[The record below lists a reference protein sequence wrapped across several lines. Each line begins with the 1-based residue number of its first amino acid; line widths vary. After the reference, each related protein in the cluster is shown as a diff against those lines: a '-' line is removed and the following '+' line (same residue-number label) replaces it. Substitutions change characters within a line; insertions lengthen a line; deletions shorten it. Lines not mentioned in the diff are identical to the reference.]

1 VIQRSVKIQILVF
14 SLIGLLA
21 VAYAGIQYVGLGV
34 LINKPYRVTAF
45 FASSGGI
52 FTNAE
57 VTDRGVGIGKVG
69 ELKLTPQGVAVE
81 LLIDKGRQVPK
92 DTDAVVANLSFVGE
106 QYVDL
111 QPHTASGPMLRDG
124 DTIPVQNTRT
134 PLPDAQFLLN
144 LDRLAN
150 SVNKDDLRVVV
161 DELGKA
167 TDGLGPTLQR
177 LIDRGNS
184 LTETVTANLPQQ
196 LQLIRQGKQVLDT
209 ANATSAQF
217 RESSK
222 RLASLLQQLRDSDP
236 DIAATFRNGTVSAQ
250 QLDALLR
257 ENESNLPILLANLI
271 TLGQVQALRLPALKQ
286 LLVTYPEDI
295 RNGFLNAPGDG
306 TSHFGIVSDN
316 NAPVCTTGYE
326 ATRKR
331 TGEDRPSDVPAN
343 TGAYCNLPVTS
354 PTDVHGS
361 RNAPRPPGDRTD
373 PALQPGRAAAG
384 ASTDGSADVPQR
396 ETQLVSYDPLTQV
409 VAAPDGS
416 SIVLQRMNGNADLY
430 PGGGW
435 KDLILGPLSN
445 S

>member
-124 DTIPVQNTRT
+124 DTVPVQNTRT

-222 RLASLLQQLRDSDP
+222 RL
-236 DIAATFRNGTVSAQ
+236 
-250 QLDALLR
+250 
-257 ENESNLPILLANLI
+257 ESNLPILLANLI